1 MPASRQMRL
10 ATARA
15 IDLSVL
21 GCSDDNK
28 KVDCAMQSA
37 RDRLEA
43 VLSRLAARVGDE
55 SVFVK
60 LYPEA
65 ARATADAADTRRRAG
80 VTLGPLDR
88 AIVSIKDLFDVA
100 GEPTTAGSLLLSTAP
115 PALRDAAVVRRL
127 RQAGAV
133 IFGKTNMTEFA
144 FTAIGVNPHY
154 GTPGNATDASR
165 IAGGSSSGAG
175 VSVAEGTSEI
185 SIGSDTGG
193 SVRIPAALN
202 GVVGFK
208 PTARRVP
215 PDGAF
220 SLSDTLDSIGPLART
235 VAECAAADAAM
246 AGEEF
251 AALVPLPLA
260 GLRIGVPRG
269 VLFEDTEEEVSA
281 AFDRCARTLEL
292 AGARLADLSIDDLL
306 ADLRAVTRRASIAAM
321 EGAEVHA
328 DWLATGA
335 TTPVDPRVSEPLS
348 RAAAVPA
355 TVYIRAIRR
364 RTALVAAMD
373 ERLASLDVLALPTT
387 PLTAPTIVSMTS
399 DEALCERTEGL
410 LLRNTQVAN
419 QFDLCAISL
428 PMPVMTLPAG
438 LMLVARHGD
447 DRRLLRIAAEVEAL
461 LGR

>member
-1 MPASRQMRL
+1 
-10 ATARA
+10 
-15 IDLSVL
+15 
-21 GCSDDNK
+21 
-28 KVDCAMQSA
+28 MQSA

-43 VLSRLAARVGDE
+43 VLSRLAVRADHE

-65 ARATADAADTRRRAG
+65 ARAAADAADARRRAG
-80 VTLGPLDR
+80 VTLGPLDGT
-88 AIVSIKDLFDVA
+88 ILSIKDLFDVA
-100 GEPTTAGSLLLSTAP
+100 GEPTTAGSLLLSTAA
-115 PALRDAAVVRRL
+115 PALRDAVIVRRL

-144 FTAIGVNPHY
+144 FTAIGVSPHY
-154 GTPGNATDASR
+154 GTLGNATDAGR

-175 VSVAEGTSEI
+175 VSIAEGTSEI

-215 PDGAF
+215 RDGVF
-220 SLSDTLDSIGPLART
+220 PLSDTLDSIGPLART
-235 VAECAAADAAM
+235 VAECAAADAVM

-269 VLFEDTEEEVSA
+269 VLFEDTEEEVAA
-281 AFDRCARTLEL
+281 AFERCARKLEL
-292 AGARLADLSIDDLL
+292 AGARLADLSIDDVL
-306 ADLRAVTRRASIAAM
+306 ADLRSATRRASIAAM
-321 EGAEVHA
+321 EGAAVHA

-335 TTPVDPRVSEPLS
+335 ATAVDPRVSEPLS

-355 TVYIRAIRR
+355 TAYIRAIRR

-373 ERLASLDVLALPTT
+373 ERLASVDVLALPTT
-387 PLTAPTIVSMTS
+387 PVTAPTIVSMTN

-428 PMPVMTLPAG
+428 PMPGMARPAG
-438 LMLVARHGD
+438 LMLVARNGD
-447 DRRLLRIAAEVEAL
+447 DHRLLRIAAEVEAL

>member
-1 MPASRQMRL
+1 
-10 ATARA
+10 
-15 IDLSVL
+15 
-21 GCSDDNK
+21 
-28 KVDCAMQSA
+28 MQST

-43 VLSRLAARVGDE
+43 VLSRLADRANDE
-55 SVFVK
+55 SVFTK

-65 ARATADAADTRRRAG
+65 ARAAAGAADARRKAG
-80 VTLGPLDR
+80 VTLGPLDGT
-88 AIVSIKDLFDVA
+88 ILSIKDLFDVA
-100 GEPTTAGSLLLSTAP
+100 GEPTTAGSLLLSTAA
-115 PALRDAAVVRRL
+115 PALRDAVVVRRL

-154 GTPGNATDASR
+154 GTPGNATDAGR
-165 IAGGSSSGAG
+165 VAGGSSSGAG

-193 SVRIPAALN
+193 SVRIPASLN
-202 GVVGFK
+202 GVVGVK

-215 PDGAF
+215 RDGVLP
-220 SLSDTLDSIGPLART
+220 LSATLDSIGPLART
-235 VAECAAADAAM
+235 VAECAAADAVM
-246 AGEEF
+246 AGEEP
-251 AALVPLPLA
+251 AVLGPISLA
-260 GLRIGVPRG
+260 GLHIGVPRG
-269 VLFEDTEEEVSA
+269 VLFEDTEEEVAA
-281 AFDRCARTLEL
+281 AFDRSVRKIEL

-306 ADLRAVTRRASIAAM
+306 ADLRGVTKRASIAAM

-335 TTPVDPRVSEPLS
+335 TTPVDPRVSRPLS

-355 TVYIRAIRR
+355 SVYIRAVRR

-373 ERLASLDVLALPTT
+373 ERLASVDVLALPTT
-387 PLTAPTIVSMTS
+387 PITAPTIVSMTG
-399 DEALCERTEGL
+399 DEALCDKAEGL

-428 PMPVMTLPAG
+428 PMPGMARPAG
-438 LMLVARHGD
+438 LMLVARHGYD
-447 DRRLLRIAAEVEAL
+447 HRLLRIAAEIEAL
-461 LGR
+461 LKARRV

>member
-1 MPASRQMRL
+1 
-10 ATARA
+10 
-15 IDLSVL
+15 
-21 GCSDDNK
+21 
-28 KVDCAMQSA
+28 MQSA

-43 VLSRLAARVGDE
+43 VLSRLAVRADNE

-60 LYPEA
+60 LYSEA
-65 ARATADAADTRRRAG
+65 ARAAAEAADARHRAG
-80 VTLGPLDR
+80 VTLGPLDGT
-88 AIVSIKDLFDVA
+88 ILSIKDLFDVA
-100 GEPTTAGSLLLSTAP
+100 GEPTTAGSLLLSTAA
-115 PALRDAAVVRRL
+115 PALRDAVIVRRL

-144 FTAIGVNPHY
+144 FTAIGVNEHY
-154 GTPGNATDASR
+154 GMPGNATDAGR

-193 SVRIPAALN
+193 SVRIPASLN

-208 PTARRVP
+208 PTARRVSR
-215 PDGAF
+215 DGVF
-220 SLSDTLDSIGPLART
+220 PLSDTLDSIGPLART
-235 VAECAAADAAM
+235 VAECAAADAVM

-251 AALVPLPLA
+251 VALVPLPLA

-269 VLFEDTEEEVSA
+269 VLFEATEEEVSA
-281 AFDRCARTLEL
+281 TFDRCVRTLEL
-292 AGARLADLSIDDLL
+292 AGARLADLSIDHLL

-321 EGAEVHA
+321 EGAAVHA

-355 TVYIRAIRR
+355 TAYIRAIRS

-373 ERLASLDVLALPTT
+373 ERLASVDVLAVPTT
-387 PLTAPTIVSMTS
+387 PVTAPTIVSMTS

-428 PMPVMTLPAG
+428 PMPGMARPAG

-447 DRRLLRIAAEVEAL
+447 DHQLLRIAAEVEEL

>member
-1 MPASRQMRL
+1 
-10 ATARA
+10 
-15 IDLSVL
+15 
-21 GCSDDNK
+21 
-28 KVDCAMQSA
+28 MQSV

-43 VLSRLAARVGDE
+43 VLSRLAVRADNE

-65 ARATADAADTRRRAG
+65 ARAAADAADGRRKVG
-80 VTLGPLDR
+80 VTLGPLDGT
-88 AIVSIKDLFDVA
+88 ILSIKDLFDIA
-100 GEPTTAGSLLLSTAP
+100 GEPTTAGSLLFSTAA
-115 PALRDAAVVRRL
+115 PALRDAVIVRRL

-154 GTPGNATDASR
+154 GTPGNASDPSR
-165 IAGGSSSGAG
+165 IPGGSSSGAG
-175 VSVAEGTSEI
+175 VSVGEGTSET

-193 SVRIPAALN
+193 SVRIPASLN

-215 PDGAF
+215 LAGAF
-220 SLSDTLDSIGPLART
+220 PLSATLDSIGPLART
-235 VAECAAADAAM
+235 VAECAAADAVM
-246 AGEEF
+246 AGEEPM
-251 AALVPLPLA
+251 ALLPLPLG
-260 GLRIGVPRG
+260 GLRIGIARG
-269 VLFEDTEEEVSA
+269 VLFDDTEGEVAA
-281 AFDRCARTLEL
+281 AFDRSLARIEQT
-292 AGARLADLSIDDLL
+292 GARLMDMSINDLL

-328 DWLATGA
+328 DWLATGS
-335 TTPVDPRVSEPLS
+335 TTPVDPRVSDPLS
-348 RAAAVPA
+348 RAVAVPA
-355 TVYIRAIRR
+355 TAYIRAIRR

-373 ERLASLDVLALPTT
+373 ERLASVDVLALPTT
-387 PLTAPTIVSMTS
+387 PVTAPTIVSMTS

-428 PMPVMTLPAG
+428 PMPGMARPAG

-447 DRRLLRIAAEVEAL
+447 DHRLLRIAAEVEAL

>member
-1 MPASRQMRL
+1 
-10 ATARA
+10 
-15 IDLSVL
+15 
-21 GCSDDNK
+21 
-28 KVDCAMQSA
+28 MQSA

-65 ARATADAADTRRRAG
+65 ARAAADAADTRRRAG
-80 VTLGPLDR
+80 VTLGPLDG

-185 SIGSDTGG
+185 AIGSDTGG

-215 PDGAF
+215 RDGAF
-220 SLSDTLDSIGPLART
+220 PLSDTLDSIGPLART

-269 VLFEDTEEEVSA
+269 VLFEDTEKEVSA

-306 ADLRAVTRRASIAAM
+306 ADLRAVTGRASIAAM

-387 PLTAPTIVSMTS
+387 PVTAPTIVSVTS

-428 PMPVMTLPAG
+428 PMPGMKLPAG

-447 DRRLLRIAAEVEAL
+447 DRRLLRIAAEVEAM

>member
-1 MPASRQMRL
+1 
-10 ATARA
+10 
-15 IDLSVL
+15 
-21 GCSDDNK
+21 
-28 KVDCAMQSA
+28 MQSA
-37 RDRLEA
+37 RDRLEV
-43 VLSRLAARVGDE
+43 VLSRLAVRADNE
-55 SVFVK
+55 SVFIK

-65 ARATADAADTRRRAG
+65 ARVAADAADARRKAG
-80 VTLGPLDR
+80 VTFGPLDG

-100 GEPTTAGSLLLSTAP
+100 GEPTTAGSLLLSTAA
-115 PALRDAAVVRRL
+115 PALRDAVIVQRL

-193 SVRIPAALN
+193 SVRIPASLN

-215 PDGAF
+215 RDGVF
-220 SLSDTLDSIGPLART
+220 PLSATLDSIGPLART
-235 VAECAAADAAM
+235 VAECAAADAVM
-246 AGEEF
+246 AGEEPTV
-251 AALVPLPLA
+251 LVAFPFA

-269 VLFEDTEEEVSA
+269 VLFEDTEEGVAA
-281 AFDRCARTLEL
+281 AFDRCVRRMEL
-292 AGARLADLSIDDLL
+292 AGAGHADLSIDDLL
-306 ADLRAVTRRASIAAM
+306 ADLRAVTKRASIAAM

-328 DWLATGA
+328 DWLAAGA
-335 TTPVDPRVSEPLS
+335 TTPVDPRASEPLS

-355 TVYIRAIRR
+355 TAYIRAVRR
-364 RTALVAAMD
+364 RTALLAAMD
-373 ERLASLDVLALPTT
+373 ERLASVDVLALPTT
-387 PLTAPTIVSMTS
+387 PVTAPTIVSMTR
-399 DEALCERTEGL
+399 DEDLCDRTEGL

-428 PMPVMTLPAG
+428 PMPGMARPAG
-438 LMLVARHGD
+438 LMLVARNGHD
-447 DRRLLRIAAEVEAL
+447 HRLLRIAAEVETL
-461 LGR
+461 LGAQPSAGNRSR